1 MGLLAA
7 GLAAKSLAIVIAATI
22 VCGLGH
28 GLGFREGLQSI
39 NSRAPAQHRGGVDS
53 TYFIVL
59 YLGISLPVLGEGIAA
74 AALGLQTAGIV
85 FSIAVAA
92 IVAIALARLITASEP
107 TPHRPS
113 APIRLRSGMASAT
126 LHGCGRSTWSDS

>member
-1 MGLLAA
+1 M
-7 GLAAKSLAIVIAATI
+7 IVATI

-28 GLGFREGLQSI
+28 GLAFREGLQAV
-39 NSRAPAQHRGGVDS
+39 NTRAPAQRRAGVAS

-59 YLGISLPVLGEGIAA
+59 YIGISLPVIGEGIAA

-92 IVAIALARLITASEP
+92 IAAIVLARLVTVRES
-107 TPHRPS
+107 RPN
-113 APIRLRSGMASAT
+113 RLPARA
-126 LHGCGRSTWSDS
+126 